1 MGSTRVQGKPLMSFV
16 LVVVGIVALIASLS
30 IAIPLLVRSH
40 TAHAAPAAVNASTQP
55 FTLTSPTFHDGGPLP
70 KSAEFNGFGC
80 NGGNIAPELNWVGIP
95 KGTQGFAFTITDFD
109 APVTEG
115 FHHWVVYN
123 IPGSARELEGNH
135 PFSEGITDFGTT
147 GYSGPCPP
155 PDGQLHHYVFR
166 LYALSTS
173 HISGTALT
181 FDQLLKA
188 INPFFIGAVS
198 IVGTFKR
205 TS

>member
-16 LVVVGIVALIASLS
+16 LVVVGIGALIASIS
-30 IAIPLLVRSH
+30 IAIPLVVRSH
-40 TAHAAPAAVNASTQP
+40 TAHAAPAALNASTQP
-55 FTLTSPTFHDGGPLP
+55 FTLTSPDFHDGGPLP

-80 NGGNIAPELNWVGIP
+80 TGGNIAPELNWVGVP
-95 KGTQGFAFTITDFD
+95 KGTQGFAFTITDYD

-123 IPGSARELEGNH
+123 IPSSARELEGNH
-135 PFSEGITDFGTT
+135 PFSEGTTDFGTT

-173 HISGTALT
+173 HISGKALT

>member
-1 MGSTRVQGKPLMSFV
+1 MGSTRVQRKSLMSFV
-16 LVVVGIVALIASLS
+16 LVVVGIGALIASVS
-30 IAIPLLVRSH
+30 ITIPLFMRSH
-40 TAHAAPAAVNASTQP
+40 TAHAAPAAVNDSQP

-70 KSAEFNGFGC
+70 KSAEFNQDGC
-80 NGGNIAPELNWVGIP
+80 NGGNMAPELNWTGVP
-95 KGTQGFAFTITDFD
+95 KGTEGFAFTITDYD

-135 PFSEGITDFGTT
+135 PFSEGTNDFGLT
-147 GYSGPCPP
+147 GYDGPCPP

-173 HISGTALT
+173 HISGKALT

-198 IVGTFKR
+198 IVGTFKL

>member
-16 LVVVGIVALIASLS
+16 LVVIGIGALIASVS

-40 TAHAAPAAVNASTQP
+40 TAHASPALTASP
-55 FTLTSPTFHDGGPLP
+55 FTLTSPNFHDGGPLP
-70 KSAEFNGFGC
+70 KSAEFNHFGC
-80 NGGNIAPELNWVGIP
+80 TGANIAPELHWVGVP
-95 KGTQGFAFTITDFD
+95 TDTDGFALTVTDYD
-109 APVTEG
+109 AAVTRG

-123 IPGSARELEGNH
+123 IPGSARELHGNN
-135 PFSEGITDFGTT
+135 PFSEGTTDFGTV
-147 GYSGPCPP
+147 GYGGPCPP

-181 FDQLLKA
+181 FDQLLIA
-188 INPFFIGAVS
+188 ISGHVIGATT
-198 IVGTFKR
+198 IIGTFKR

>member
-1 MGSTRVQGKPLMSFV
+1 MGSTRVQRKSLMSFV
-16 LVVVGIVALIASLS
+16 LVVVCIGALIASVS

-40 TAHAAPAAVNASTQP
+40 TAHAAPAATASTQP

-70 KSAEFNGFGC
+70 KSAEFNQDGC
-80 NGGNIAPELNWVGIP
+80 NGGNIAPELNWVGVP
-95 KGTQGFAFTITDFD
+95 KGTQGFAFTITDYD

-135 PFSEGITDFGTT
+135 PFSEGMNDFGLT
-147 GYSGPCPP
+147 GYDGPCPP
-155 PDGQLHHYVFR
+155 PDGLLHHYVFR

-173 HISGTALT
+173 HISGKALT

-198 IVGTFKR
+198 IVGTFKLP
-205 TS
+205 S